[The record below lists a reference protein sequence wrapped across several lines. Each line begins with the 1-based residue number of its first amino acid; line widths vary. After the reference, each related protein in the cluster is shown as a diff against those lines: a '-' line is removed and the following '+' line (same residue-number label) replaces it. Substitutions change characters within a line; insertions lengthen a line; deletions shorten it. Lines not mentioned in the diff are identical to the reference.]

1 MITRFILVFLS
12 WVLFLGTIWL
22 VSINVLEKH
31 VKPNETPEVIIDS
44 HSKPFDFTG
53 PLQAAIPLQTTIPLH
68 PGSVQEYI
76 FPINETPYITVSET
90 QIIETMMGTTNIP
103 NELRQEIYT
112 YISNITENIIY
123 LPTTTSMVYSPTTYL
138 SRQ

>member
-1 MITRFILVFLS
+1 MSKVFFN
-12 WVLFLGTIWL
+12 FLAWIIFSSTIYFVAWT
-22 VSINVLEKH
+22 VLETH
-31 VKPNETPEVIIDS
+31 VKPKETPEVIIDS

-76 FPINETPYITVSET
+76 FPINDIPYITISEI
-90 QIIETMMGTTNIP
+90 QIIEYMMGTTNIS
-103 NELRQEIYT
+103 NELRQEIQT
-112 YISNITENIIY
+112 YINNIENVIY
-123 LPTTTSMVYSPTTYL
+123 LPTATPVVYSPTTYV